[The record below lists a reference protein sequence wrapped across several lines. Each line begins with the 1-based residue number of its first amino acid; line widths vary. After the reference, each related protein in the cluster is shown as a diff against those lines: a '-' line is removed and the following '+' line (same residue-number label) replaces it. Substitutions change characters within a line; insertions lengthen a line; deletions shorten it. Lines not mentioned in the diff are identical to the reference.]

1 MYKLIS
7 IINAMM
13 TRDILI
19 QNLETGTKDLCFD
32 DSALN
37 SIDNFEFMVIGNTYK
52 CKIRLFGIMDN
63 DKNHD
68 RVVLCKILEKNII
81 IGDFEYARVS
91 VNKDI
96 YYISQNDIFDVL
108 NQKEL
113 LFRISRKDI
122 IQVND
127 IIHPALLNQ

>member
-7 IINAMM
+7 IDEAMM

-19 QNLETGTKDLCFD
+19 QNLETETKDLCFD
-32 DSALN
+32 DSALKSN
-37 SIDNFEFMVIGNTYK
+37 NNFEFMVTGNVYN
-52 CKIRLFGIMDN
+52 CKIRLFGVMDN

-68 RVVLCKILEKNII
+68 RVVLCKILEKNIL
-81 IGDFEYARVS
+81 IGDMKYARVL

-96 YYISQNDIFDVL
+96 YYISQNDIISVL
-108 NQKEL
+108 DQKEI

-127 IIHPALLNQ
+127 TIHPALFSQ